1 MEIVT
6 RDRKWSG
13 LHSLFIP
20 YQMQGPVGGILQFSE
35 VLGPFQIDA
44 GNEEIAW
51 ASWPSL
57 WLWPFNWNQVRRV
70 STLLIAL
77 FKAEMMDL

>member
-1 MEIVT
+1 MEPGKERLHNTLNSLPGLEIVT

-44 GNEEIAW
+44 GNEEIA
-51 ASWPSL
+51 
-57 WLWPFNWNQVRRV
+57 
-70 STLLIAL
+70 
-77 FKAEMMDL
+77 

>member
-1 MEIVT
+1 MEPGKGRLHNTLDSLPGLEIVT

-44 GNEEIAW
+44 GN
-51 ASWPSL
+51 
-57 WLWPFNWNQVRRV
+57 
-70 STLLIAL
+70 
-77 FKAEMMDL
+77 